1 MQAQDT
7 TYPIA
12 QDGQIDTVIMG
23 LLLDSPRPLAVAE
36 IEREIANPLN
46 AEDGIARLVGVGLA
60 HNLNGFVFASRAAIH
75 STGLER

>member
-7 TYPIA
+7 PCPIA

-36 IEREIANPLN
+36 IEREIANPPN

-60 HNLNGFVFASRAAIH
+60 HSLNGFVFASRAAIH